1 MDNKNK
7 KDKIKE
13 RKSRRTR
20 LIALIVIG
28 TLFLMFGSNIKE
40 SFQIKVPYNEF
51 ITMMENDEIETADID
66 ASSGKMVFTV
76 FDSNAQYRTNYPY
89 SENFV
94 EKLLVNG
101 VDVKTHETNWLF
113 LILRYFGSPILML
126 ILIWFIMTRDMVDF
140 DVELVEHNGVKFDD
154 IAGMNEIKEDM
165 LFLSEMM
172 KNEKY
177 RESGARVPRGVLLQ
191 GPPGNGKTLLA
202 KAFAGETGVNFI
214 AVNASDFGSQFVG
227 IGSSKIKKVFDT
239 ARKNAPCVIFIDELD
254 SVGSRRSSN
263 QDSASKEMNTM
274 LTALLNQMDG
284 FKKTDNIMVLAATNR
299 IDSLDEALIRPGRFD
314 RQFVINHPDFN
325 TRKEILK
332 LYTKN
337 TDLDNDV
344 DFERLAH
351 KTFGF
356 SASKIEC
363 IVNEANI
370 LSIRDKRTNINNK
383 NFEDAILQ
391 MTIKGH
397 LKKSFNQTNNEKEIT
412 AYHEAGHAV
421 VTHILTQKRVSNISI
436 IPTTSG
442 AGGFTITEEDEDALC
457 PLSDYKAEMAMLYA
471 GRAAETL
478 LRGGVD
484 ASTTGPSNDIERVT
498 RLASAYVKIADGID
512 YSVFGDCGVEKV
524 MSRTQEILK
533 EAWDLSLTTVKKEWD
548 TIEKVAQ
555 RLMKKE
561 TLTSSEFVEI
571 IK

>member
-1 MDNKNK
+1 MNNKENK
-7 KDKIKE
+7 RKE
-13 RKSRRTR
+13 NFKKAR
-20 LIALIVIG
+20 LITLVVIG
-28 TLFLMFGSNIKE
+28 TLFLMFGANIKAA
-40 SFQIKVPYNEF
+40 FQQKVSYNDF
-51 ITMMENDEIETADID
+51 ITMVENGYVKTADID
-66 ASSGKMVFTV
+66 TSSGKLTFTV
-76 FDSNAQYRTNYPY
+76 YDSNQQFRTNYPY
-89 SENFV
+89 SDDFIEN
-94 EKLLVNG
+94 LLINN
-101 VDVKTHETNWLF
+101 VDIKTHETNWLLTF
-113 LILRYFGSPILML
+113 LKYFGSPILML
-126 ILIWFIMTRDMVDF
+126 ILIAFIMTRDMVDF
-140 DVELVEHNGVKFDD
+140 DVELVENNEIKFND

-172 KNEKY
+172 KDEKY
-177 RESGARVPRGVLLQ
+177 RKSGARVPRGILLQ

-239 ARKNAPCVIFIDELD
+239 ARKNSPCVIFIDELD
-254 SVGSRRSSN
+254 SVGAKRSSN

-314 RQFVINHPDFN
+314 RQFVINYPDFN

-337 TDLDNDV
+337 TKLDDDV
-344 DFERLAH
+344 DFDKLAH

-363 IVNEANI
+363 VVNEANI
-370 LSIRDKRTNINNK
+370 LSIRDKRESICNR

-391 MTIKGH
+391 MVIKGH
-397 LKKSFNQTNNEKEIT
+397 LKKTFKQTDSEKKIT

-421 VTHILTQKRVSNISI
+421 VTHVLTQKRVSNISI

-471 GRAAETL
+471 GRAAEVL
-478 LRGGVD
+478 LNGGIE
-484 ASTTGPSNDIERVT
+484 ASTTGPSQDIEQVT
-498 RLASAYVKIADGID
+498 KLAAAYVKIANGVD
-512 YSVFGDCGVEKV
+512 YSLFGDCGVEKI
-524 MSRTQEILK
+524 MTLTQETLK
-533 EAWDLSLTTVKKEWD
+533 EAWELSLSTVEKEWSNVQ
-548 TIEKVAQ
+548 KVADK
-555 RLMKKE
+555 LMEKE
-561 TLTSSEFVEI
+561 TLSSSEFMEI
-571 IK
+571 ISA